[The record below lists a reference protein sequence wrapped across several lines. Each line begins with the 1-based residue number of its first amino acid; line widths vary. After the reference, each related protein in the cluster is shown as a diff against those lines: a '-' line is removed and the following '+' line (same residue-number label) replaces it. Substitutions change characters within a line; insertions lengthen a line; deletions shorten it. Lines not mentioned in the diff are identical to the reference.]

1 MAHGKNIYGGAMT
14 LKRKLFI
21 VLAMGLLLITID
33 YIVST
38 SAGNSVFRDSNGNVL
53 IIRPDQGKSSNRIF
67 LNATVKDGDGTYTK
81 GFEISVDPY
90 SKDGKKQ
97 SDQQDNAETASA
109 MSSEEL
115 ISYELRSAVSEIN
128 DDISTR
134 KILLPSSLATGEKI
148 YWSTETKTNT
158 APIAFMVMITCFILY
173 KNRLSPIKKAH
184 KIKRD
189 SITRQLPEFVNRLV
203 LLLNAGLVLSAAFE
217 RSVEESLNSDELED
231 DYFYGKLRE
240 IHLHMKETN
249 SPLNQEFRAFAKE
262 SGDNGLMRIS
272 NILSDNIS
280 KGVALTEKL
289 QRESEVLWVNRKR
302 DCEERGRLSE
312 TKLTLP
318 LTIFLLVLII
328 LTVSPAL
335 LELQ

>member
-1 MAHGKNIYGGAMT
+1 MT
-14 LKRKLFI
+14 IKKKLFI
-21 VLAMGLLLITID
+21 VLAIGLLLIIID
-33 YIVST
+33 YVVSS
-38 SAGNSVFRDSNGNVL
+38 SAENSVFRDGKGNVL
-53 IIRPDQGKSSNRIF
+53 IIRPDQGKTPSRVC
-67 LNATVKDGDGTYTK
+67 LNATVKDGKNTYNK

-90 SKDGKKQ
+90 SKDGKEPSKQ
-97 SDQQDNAETASA
+97 KNNEETASA

-115 ISYELRSAVSEIN
+115 MAYELRNAVSGIN

-134 KILLPSSLATGEKI
+134 KILLPSSLPSGEKI

-173 KNRLSPIKKAH
+173 RNRLSPIKKAH
-184 KIKRD
+184 KKKRD

-217 RSVEESLNSDELED
+217 RSVEESLNSDEAEE

-240 IHLHMKETN
+240 IYLHMKETN

-289 QRESEVLWVNRKR
+289 QCESEVLWVNRKR